1 MTKKTKVLDVLK
13 ELPPSRLKNRPFQR
27 LTEEQQQDWD
37 AIVSAIKDGE
47 LDHLGLV
54 DIKKVVCDS
63 FGIMVC
69 MSTFRR
75 QLGEAGIDK
84 YLT

>member
-13 ELPPSRLKNRPFQR
+13 ELPPSRLKNRPFEN
-27 LTEEQQQDWD
+27 LTEEQQGDWD
-37 AIVSAIKDGE
+37 AIIVSIKDGE

-54 DIKKVVCDS
+54 DIKRVVCDS
-63 FGIMVC
+63 FGFKVC

-84 YLT
+84 YRS